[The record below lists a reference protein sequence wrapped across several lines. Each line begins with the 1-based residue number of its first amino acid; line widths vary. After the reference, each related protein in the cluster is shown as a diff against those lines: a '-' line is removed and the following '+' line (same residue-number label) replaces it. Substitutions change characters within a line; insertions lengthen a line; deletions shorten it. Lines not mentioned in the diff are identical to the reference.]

1 MRRGGFLRR
10 ESAVVWVLGIGK
22 AEGNGVRRHGAI
34 ECMNTDVLF
43 FPPLFAL
50 EMVEWGMGL
59 FLFSFLFFFI
69 LVIHII
75 GAVGVLRK
83 RGFFSGVS
91 TLVWAR
97 ASLALLNSTLLRLF
111 TGTVGR
117 VG

>member
-59 FLFSFLFFFI
+59 FLFSFLFFLFW
-69 LVIHII
+69 LYTSSVRW
-75 GAVGVLRK
+75 V
-83 RGFFSGVS
+83 FFGSVDF
-91 TLVWAR
+91 
-97 ASLALLNSTLLRLF
+97 SLASRRSSGRVRLLLCLTLLCSGFLLVR
-111 TGTVGR
+111 
-117 VG
+117 